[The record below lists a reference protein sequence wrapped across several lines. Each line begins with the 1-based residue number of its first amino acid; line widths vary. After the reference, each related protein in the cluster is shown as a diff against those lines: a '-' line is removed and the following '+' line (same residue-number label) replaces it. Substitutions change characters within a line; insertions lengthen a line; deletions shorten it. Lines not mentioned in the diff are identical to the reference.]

1 MNTTSK
7 ADEISLPQ
15 SPDWVERVKEKAF
28 NYMSQYGNCTQCIL
42 AAFMEELGI
51 EDPMVIRS
59 AGAMQGGMLSSLTCG
74 VHTAAIMVLGLMM
87 GRERLEQ
94 GHDGMIPIVMP
105 AQELMHR
112 INSRLGGH
120 SCQALSGVDF
130 TDLNQAMAFMGS
142 EEYNICLSRVG
153 DGTEETALFLKE
165 LDEKGELFRIKG

>member
-1 MNTTSK
+1 MTTASK

-94 GHDGMIPIVMP
+94 GHDGMFPIVIP
-105 AQELMHR
+105 AQELMRR
-112 INSRLGGH
+112 INSRL
-120 SCQALSGVDF
+120 
-130 TDLNQAMAFMGS
+130 
-142 EEYNICLSRVG
+142 
-153 DGTEETALFLKE
+153 
-165 LDEKGELFRIKG
+165 

>member
-1 MNTTSK
+1 MITASQTQK
-7 ADEISLPQ
+7 ISLPQ
-15 SPDWVERVKEKAF
+15 SSDWVERVKDKAF

-74 VHTAAIMVLGLMM
+74 VHTAAIMVLGLIM
-87 GRERLEQ
+87 GREQLEQ
-94 GHDGMIPIVMP
+94 GHDGMVPIVLP
-105 AQELMHR
+105 AQELIRR

-142 EEYNICLSRVG
+142 EEYQICLSRVG
-153 DGTEETALFLKE
+153 DGTEETALFLME
-165 LDEKGELFRIKG
+165 LNERGELFRFEG